1 MRGRHTQFKT
11 EIGKVSPDLCG
22 KKADRYGC
30 VDGIGRCQRSG
41 YGFDKDRQYE
51 TDSDKS
57 GTVDVRL
64 LEIGEMGAKRRR
76 IVWALGL
83 VVGIT
88 CVAGAGQPGFTITE
102 QMRTEAKIKQEL
114 MKAVLS
120 WLSDGNVRAGDE
132 CDRLVHAL
140 LTTGEPSVH
149 ACFMGAQ
156 VANLRGKPLEAIS
169 AIEGA
174 IEKYPDERAPVGL
187 RVPTK
192 VWGCFWIANLAKESG
207 DMARAKRVYED
218 LLSTL
223 KDMQTSDVATYK
235 TESIMT
241 CELLL
246 AEMEREHGQGKQK
259 ALSYLKAAE
268 DAGEAGGAR
277 RAGIALR
284 QSWVR
289 YESTRATKGS
299 AVANAELPPVSDAF
313 PAYELAAHHLFLTG
327 ISGSPLAGYVKGM
340 NVVTKILVDRTVE
353 GKHSQVDRDLARL
366 GYGYDQHHKGNLEE
380 AEKYFASLFEDDSFF
395 SPVAGI
401 SLARVKKAQQ
411 DTGEAR
417 AVLDRVQSKYPS
429 YDSVVTEIR
438 RSWE

>member
-1 MRGRHTQFKT
+1 MRRWGQGTGR
-11 EIGKVSPDLCG
+11 
-22 KKADRYGC
+22 R
-30 VDGIGRCQRSG
+30 RCQRSG

-51 TDSDKS
+51 TDSDRF
-57 GTVDVRL
+57 GTVDIRL
-64 LEIGEMGAKRRR
+64 LKIREMGAERRR
-76 IVWALGL
+76 TAWALGL
-83 VVGIT
+83 LVGVT

-102 QMRTEAKIKQEL
+102 QMRTENRIKQEL
-114 MKAVLS
+114 VKAVLS
-120 WLSDGNVRAGDE
+120 WLSDGNEQAGDE
-132 CDRLVHAL
+132 CDRQVHAL

-169 AIEGA
+169 AIETA
-174 IEKYPDERAPVGL
+174 MEKYPDERAPVGL
-187 RVPTK
+187 KVSTK
-192 VWGCFWIANLAKESG
+192 VCGRFWIANLAKESG
-207 DMARAKRVYED
+207 DVARAKRVYED

-223 KDMQTSDVATYK
+223 KDMQTSDVTTYR

-246 AEMEREHGQGKQK
+246 AEMEREQGQGKQE

-277 RAGIALR
+277 RAGIALL
-284 QSWVR
+284 QSWAH

-299 AVANAELPPVSDAF
+299 AVANAELPPVSDPF
-313 PAYELAAHHLFLTG
+313 PAYELAVHHLFLTG
-327 ISGSPLAGYVKGM
+327 ISGSPLAGYARGM

-353 GKHSQVDRDLARL
+353 GEYSQVDRDLARL

-417 AVLDRVQSKYPS
+417 AVLDRVQSKYPG

>member
-1 MRGRHTQFKT
+1 
-11 EIGKVSPDLCG
+11 
-22 KKADRYGC
+22 
-30 VDGIGRCQRSG
+30 
-41 YGFDKDRQYE
+41 
-51 TDSDKS
+51 
-57 GTVDVRL
+57 
-64 LEIGEMGAKRRR
+64 MGAERRR
-76 IVWALGL
+76 TAWALGL
-83 VVGIT
+83 LVGVT

-102 QMRTEAKIKQEL
+102 QMRTEAKIEREL
-114 MKAVLS
+114 ELAVLS
-120 WLSDGNVRAGDE
+120 WLSDGNELAGDE
-132 CDRLVHAL
+132 CDRQVHAL

-149 ACFMGAQ
+149 AYFKGAQ

-187 RVPTK
+187 KVSTK
-192 VWGCFWIANLAKESG
+192 VCGRFWIANLAKESG
-207 DMARAKRVYED
+207 DVARAKRVYED

-223 KDMQTSDVATYK
+223 KDMQTSDVTTYR

-246 AEMEREHGQGKQK
+246 AEIEREHGQGKQE

-284 QSWVR
+284 QSWAH
-289 YESTRATKGS
+289 YESARATKGG
-299 AVANAELPPVSDAF
+299 AVANAELPPVSDPF
-313 PAYELAAHHLFLTG
+313 PAYELAVHHLFLTG
-327 ISGSPLAGYVKGM
+327 ISGRPLVGSREGM
-340 NVVTKILVDRTVE
+340 NVAAKRLVDRTVE

-411 DTGEAR
+411 DTDEAR
-417 AVLDRVQSKYPS
+417 AVLDRVQSKYPG